1 MTGAVVLVRDCRTA
15 RVKQEDHCSSSD
27 ESNDGLNRGNRSG
40 DDELWSDLE
49 YSLKVESTEFVLDV
63 GPEWGAEMKK

>member
-15 RVKQEDHCSSSD
+15 RVKQEDHCSSSE

-40 DDELWSDLE
+40 ADELWSDLE
-49 YSLKVESTEFVLDV
+49 YSLEVESTEFVLDV
-63 GPEWGAEMKK
+63 GPEWGVEMKK